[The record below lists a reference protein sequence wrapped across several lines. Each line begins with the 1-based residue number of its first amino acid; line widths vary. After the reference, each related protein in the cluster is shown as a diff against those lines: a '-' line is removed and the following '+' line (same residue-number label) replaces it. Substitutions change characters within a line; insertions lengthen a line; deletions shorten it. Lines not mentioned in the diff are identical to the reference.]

1 MEIKVLSQENGMAEV
16 QINLPGADLTAA
28 TGSLNET
35 ESSASGDK
43 SDNNKAGLAPAFW
56 IFTVL
61 TILMFLVLLWS
72 GMKRGVFS
80 RRN

>member
-1 MEIKVLSQENGMAEV
+1 VEV
-16 QINLPGADLTAA
+16 TVGGDASGTASLAAA
-28 TGSLNET
+28 TGTLNET
-35 ESSASGDK
+35 EGSASGDK

-61 TILMFLVLLWS
+61 TILMFLILLWS

>member
-1 MEIKVLSQENGMAEV
+1 M
-16 QINLPGADLTAA
+16 PGVHIDIAGDMTGNADLTAA